1 MNSSFFKPFFI
12 YFIIIFLFCSLFI
25 PVYSTYPEVFSNEV
39 DFIPFDSSLEF
50 IWPIPD
56 STTITSY
63 YGKRTSPT
71 AGASTFHKG
80 IDIAAPEGTK
90 LYAVCEG
97 EITFTDFLG
106 GGRIY
111 CYFN

>member
-25 PVYSTYPEVFSNEV
+25 PVYSTYPEVFSNEL
-39 DFIPFDSSLEF
+39 DFISFDTSLEF

-71 AGASTFHKG
+71 ARCF
-80 IDIAAPEGTK
+80 
-90 LYAVCEG
+90 
-97 EITFTDFLG
+97 
-106 GGRIY
+106 
-111 CYFN
+111 